1 MSAETAPLLQMRGI
15 SKRFGAVTALENVDF
30 ELHEHEIL
38 ALLGDNGAGKS
49 TLIKIISGY
58 YRADQGEFRL
68 GGDPVSFADPH
79 QARAAGIETIYQ
91 DLALFDNLDVAAN
104 VFAGNETV
112 GGGWRRL
119 LGFVDRAAMTCRAAS
134 VVSDMAVAIP
144 RIDMPVQTFS
154 GGQRQCVA
162 IGRAVMWGR
171 RVLIMDEPTAALGVR
186 ETARVL
192 ELIRTLSRRGLS
204 VILIMHNIEHVMQV
218 ASRAIVLRQGRR
230 RGTVPIADPENRAVH
245 DHIIRMLM

>member
-1 MSAETAPLLQMRGI
+1 MSASAPPLLEMRGI
-15 SKRFGAVTALENVDF
+15 SKRFGAVTALQEVDF

-49 TLIKIISGY
+49 TLVKIISGY
-58 YRADQGEFRL
+58 YRADEGEFRL
-68 GGDPVSFADPH
+68 GGEPASFADPH

-104 VFAGNETV
+104 VFAGSETV
-112 GGGWRRL
+112 GGGWRRW
-119 LGFVDRAAMTCRAAS
+119 LGFVDRPAMMRRAAA

-144 RIDMPVQTFS
+144 RTDIPVQSFS

-192 ELIRTLSRRGLS
+192 DLIRTLSRRGLS

-218 ASRAIVLRQGRR
+218 ASRAIVLRHGQR
-230 RGTVPIADPENRAVH
+230 RGTVAIAGPHDRAAH
-245 DHIIRMLM
+245 DEIIRMLM